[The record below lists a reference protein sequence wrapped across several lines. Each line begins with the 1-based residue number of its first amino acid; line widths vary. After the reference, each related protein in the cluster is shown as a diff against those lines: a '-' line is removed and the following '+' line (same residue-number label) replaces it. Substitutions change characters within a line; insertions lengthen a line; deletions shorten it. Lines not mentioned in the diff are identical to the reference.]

1 MVGRKAALR
10 LGAAIPITH
19 HIGSEPT
26 VEARASPDTGVVTSD
41 GNVLA
46 PIVFRSK
53 LDSAW

>member
-53 LDSAW
+53 LESAW